1 MNEVKPKESGPRF
14 KIIMDFFWGGRGGG
28 GIPSWKL
35 IYQFLMS

>member
-14 KIIMDFFWGGRGGG
+14 KIIMESFFWGGGG